1 MTDAD
6 AEQLRA
12 LGYTPQ
18 FDRSMSIWQNFALG
32 FTYLSP
38 VVGVYT
44 IFASSFAVGGPPM
57 WWSYLL
63 VGLGQL
69 LVCLVFG
76 EVVSQFPISGG
87 LYPWARRLVGR
98 RWAWMAGWIYGCA
111 LCVSVAAVATG
122 AAPFVAQLLFLP
134 DTAGTDT
141 TIAIGLIVLTTALN
155 LRGTKLLG
163 RLAMF
168 GFICEL
174 IGAGLVGA
182 VLLAFARHRGLG
194 ALLDVRSVAPT
205 GNYLPGFLASAVAAM
220 FCYYGFEACGDV
232 AEETPN
238 ASVAIPKAMIMT
250 IVVGGAAAMFVC
262 LALVLAV
269 PDVGAVVSGRDK
281 DPVTTT
287 LRAALG
293 EIGLRGVVAIVM
305 VSFISCLLSLQA
317 AASRLLF
324 AYARDRMIVGSR
336 VLSRL
341 SPRTH
346 MPTAA
351 LLAAGIA
358 PALIAL
364 AGQWLTNAIATIIS
378 FAAIGIYLAFQ
389 MIVLGALIAR
399 ARGWRPAGA
408 FTLGR
413 WGGTVN
419 ILALCY
425 GIAAIID
432 MAWPRSPA
440 DPWYSNYAITVTS
453 AAVLTLGALYMLIAR
468 PFEHSGDLAAGD
480 ASGLH

>member
-1 MTDAD
+1 
-6 AEQLRA
+6 
-12 LGYTPQ
+12 
-18 FDRSMSIWQNFALG
+18 
-32 FTYLSP
+32 
-38 VVGVYT
+38 
-44 IFASSFAVGGPPM
+44 
-57 WWSYLL
+57 
-63 VGLGQL
+63 
-69 LVCLVFG
+69 
-76 EVVSQFPISGG
+76 
-87 LYPWARRLVGR
+87 
-98 RWAWMAGWIYGCA
+98 
-111 LCVSVAAVATG
+111 
-122 AAPFVAQLLFLP
+122 
-134 DTAGTDT
+134 
-141 TIAIGLIVLTTALN
+141 
-155 LRGTKLLG
+155 
-163 RLAMF
+163 
-168 GFICEL
+168 
-174 IGAGLVGA
+174 
-182 VLLAFARHRGLG
+182 
-194 ALLDVRSVAPT
+194 
-205 GNYLPGFLASAVAAM
+205 
-220 FCYYGFEACGDV
+220 
-232 AEETPN
+232 
-238 ASVAIPKAMIMT
+238 
-250 IVVGGAAAMFVC
+250 
-262 LALVLAV
+262 
-269 PDVGAVVSGRDK
+269 
-281 DPVTTT
+281 
-287 LRAALG
+287 
-293 EIGLRGVVAIVM
+293 
-305 VSFISCLLSLQA
+305 
-317 AASRLLF
+317 
-324 AYARDRMIVGSR
+324 MIVGSR

-378 FAAIGIYLAFQ
+378 FAAIGIYVAFQ